1 MNKTYL
7 KPEIKI
13 IDITLTKLLCD
24 SSLTIPV
31 NTDSDDP
38 PIENPE
44 DVW

>member
-7 KPEIKI
+7 KPEIKT
-13 IDITLTKLLCD
+13 IDITLTKLL
-24 SSLTIPV
+24 SGSLTIPV

-44 DVW
+44 EVW